1 MKIFRLPKFQTSLI
15 LFGITYFCLGY
26 FSPQF
31 AENPGLLI
39 GLFFVNLVLM
49 IFLAIHFAKFLTMG
63 FIKLKNKVN
72 ESLKEKRKKY
82 IFDKI
87 KGEQNE

>member
-82 IFDKI
+82 IFHKI
-87 KGEQNE
+87 EGEQNE